1 MILTSFQHWEIHGIR
16 PTYTPVN
23 LVTSTLKNLKQRDL
37 LDHCCLTTQETEVA
51 KHNELIQQYHDAL
64 ESALQMELDLKKR
77 LAAPALAGFHEGYRK
92 QLAQVVK
99 DVQKAHSKYD
109 LQQRHADPPMP
120 ASPGVELHLS
130 FYKHASAWS
139 LQEGIYCDRS
149 RRDLRLLKASSRLF
163 FYPSPSEGLEVEHR
177 YPDLRETP
185 SRHTTCDPLGT
196 STPDDPGYVLLKRT
210 AGRRHRGGHIGN
222 VVTLAGR
229 ITPNEPVVEDDEGS
243 IPESPSPRKAVGSS
257 SARAP
262 AYLQHTTASYSRK
275 VDSANFDSLAPPAP
289 PRPSR
294 ELSLR
299 RFDALSKPVIRF
311 ALPGHEQQSGGLSD
325 PRTAKASGISR
336 QPTDTGPTLASA
348 LRPTKLPPS
357 HQTTTA
363 TTQDESPKAEFVATS
378 RTSSEVLRKTSLT
391 EASAGLATPPRAA
404 FILTPQGG
412 VSPLP
417 ITNTLAETKAQT
429 MQSEE
434 GTAGRM
440 PPPLSS
446 MPYFQPLGSDIL
458 RQNIDPSVVTSEYRD
473 RGDILGQNTPST
485 QGRRDFPPHMVG
497 VSSANQSVASP
508 PDDPE
513 QDKGKA
519 RARTP
524 SPTASARSGRNS
536 PIDYVQEIYYS
547 FTSARDEC
555 PLGRQC
561 QAFSNELLSK
571 FKIADR
577 GISRVH
583 WRPRWALREEEQN
596 RVFDLIARVQE
607 LLDQLARLTNQ
618 DTYRVDPKGTLCT
631 ALEGSE
637 SLDELAWA
645 FGLLQERLR
654 NATDVAYKF
663 YQRGKG
669 RPAASPA
676 TTQSSLY
683 NEMDRYGCLDQ
694 KLKVYVKH
702 PRISLL
708 LGAETIRAFT
718 ADPELLLAKLTTMN
732 VEALLWE
739 FPARAE
745 EDEPATWVWNK
756 SSNRLE
762 EVVDT
767 TWTSRILPTPYV
779 TSRSRERVSAVRFA
793 PSVGTPD
800 LSRSN
805 AEVAQAADAAIAA
818 VEARTGQMQ
827 QAVHKV
833 LQLSQ

>member
-23 LVTSTLKNLKQRDL
+23 LVTNALKNLKQQDL

-149 RRDLRLLKASSRLF
+149 RRDLRLLKASSSLF
-163 FYPSPSEGLEVEHR
+163 FYPSLSEGLEVEHR
-177 YPDLRETP
+177 YPDLRETL
-185 SRHTTCDPLGT
+185 SHHTTCDLPGT

-229 ITPNEPVVEDDEGS
+229 ITPNEPVVKDDEGS

-473 RGDILGQNTPST
+473 QGDILGQNTPST
-485 QGRRDFPPHMVG
+485 QGRRDFPTHMVG

-519 RARTP
+519 RARTL
-524 SPTASARSGRNS
+524 SPTVSARSGRNS

-561 QAFSNELLSK
+561 QAFLNELLSK

-596 RVFDLIARVQE
+596 CVFDLIARVQE

-618 DTYRVDPKGTLCT
+618 DTYRVDPKRQVREDAGLFPINNLCMRRGRT
-631 ALEGSE
+631 N
-637 SLDELAWA
+637 DH
-645 FGLLQERLR
+645 LLVQEDVSKMASFVRRKARKRAAPRRSRLKR
-654 NATDVAYKF
+654 
-663 YQRGKG
+663 
-669 RPAASPA
+669 
-676 TTQSSLY
+676 
-683 NEMDRYGCLDQ
+683 
-694 KLKVYVKH
+694 
-702 PRISLL
+702 
-708 LGAETIRAFT
+708 RA
-718 ADPELLLAKLTTMN
+718 
-732 VEALLWE
+732 
-739 FPARAE
+739 AE
-745 EDEPATWVWNK
+745 ESMLVC
-756 SSNRLE
+756 
-762 EVVDT
+762 
-767 TWTSRILPTPYV
+767 
-779 TSRSRERVSAVRFA
+779 
-793 PSVGTPD
+793 
-800 LSRSN
+800 
-805 AEVAQAADAAIAA
+805 AARDVLIQPHHSAA
-818 VEARTGQMQ
+818 VEVDGDFADDQDWFIEKIVLADESDEVFIVSNTLVSSCSPFVSVANPSDRPRFLRKGDIVGQRRDPPDFLRHSVHCGKMGANGAACRSDEGHNERDDGDARDNGSSLPHG
-827 QAVHKV
+827 ACYRDRRG
-833 LQLSQ
+833 